1 MVVGWVLNMASTWAD
16 ENIFDVPGCKI
27 LLILL
32 IILSNKCVE
41 IYVLKNANS

>member
-1 MVVGWVLNMASTWAD
+1 MVVGWVLNMASTCAD

-32 IILSNKCVE
+32 ILLSNKCVE
-41 IYVLKNANS
+41 IDVLKNANS